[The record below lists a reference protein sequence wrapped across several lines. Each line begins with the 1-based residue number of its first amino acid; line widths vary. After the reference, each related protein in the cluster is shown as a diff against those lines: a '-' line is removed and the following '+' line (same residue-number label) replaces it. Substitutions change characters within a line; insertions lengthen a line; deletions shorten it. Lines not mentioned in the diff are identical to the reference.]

1 MGDKN
6 IWLTSDT
13 HFCHD
18 RAFVYE
24 PRGFSCIADMNEAI
38 VERWNSVLKPGDI
51 VYHLGDVMLNDNDKG
66 MEYLKKLNGEIHLL
80 RGNHD
85 TNSRISLYAAA
96 PNVVST
102 GDYAT
107 VIKYGKYSF
116 YLSHYPTLT
125 SNFDED
131 ALIKTRVI
139 NLCGH
144 SHIRNRFKDMDKG
157 LIYHVEIDCHN
168 NFPISFDEIL
178 FDINHFISMDK
189 SDQIDIIKKDIY

>member
-6 IWLTSDT
+6 IWLVSDT

-24 PRGFSCIADMNEAI
+24 PRGFSYIGDMNEAI
-38 VERWNSVLKPGDI
+38 VERWNSVVKPGDI

-66 MEYLKKLNGEIHLL
+66 MEYLKKLNGEIHIL

-85 TNSRISLYAAA
+85 TNSRIDLYAAA

-125 SNFDED
+125 SNFDNS
-131 ALIKTRVI
+131 ASLKNHVI
-139 NLCGH
+139 SLFGH
-144 SHIRNRFKDMDKG
+144 THQQRNFYQDNPYM
-157 LIYHVEIDCHN
+157 YHVGMDSHNCYPVSIEQIIEDIKKEIENKN
-168 NFPISFDEIL
+168 NFNTED
-178 FDINHFISMDK
+178 
-189 SDQIDIIKKDIY
+189 

>member
-1 MGDKN
+1 MGDQN

-18 RAFVYE
+18 RGFVYE
-24 PRGFSCIADMNEAI
+24 PRGFTNIGDMNEAI
-38 VERWNSVLKPGDI
+38 VDRWNAVVKPDDI

-66 MEYLKKLNGEIHLL
+66 MEYLKKLNGKIHLL

-102 GDYAT
+102 GEYAT

-125 SNFDED
+125 SNLENT
-131 ALIKTRVI
+131 ASLSQHVI
-139 NLCGH
+139 NLFGH
-144 SHIRNRFKDMDKG
+144 THQQGNFYNDIPFM
-157 LIYHVEIDCHN
+157 YHVGMDSHNCTPVNIDQV
-168 NFPISFDEIL
+168 IE
-178 FDINHFISMDK
+178 DIK
-189 SDQIDIIKKDIY
+189 REVQVCYAQL

>member
-1 MGDKN
+1 MIKDQKFGLQV
-6 IWLTSDT
+6 ILTSK
-13 HFCHD
+13 FCHD

-24 PRGFSCIADMNEAI
+24 PRGFSCIGDMDEAI
-38 VERWNSVLKPGDI
+38 VERWNSVVKPEDI

-125 SNFDED
+125 SNLENS
-131 ALIKTRVI
+131 ASLSQHVI
-139 NLCGH
+139 NLFGH
-144 SHIRNRFKDMDKG
+144 THQMGNFYNDIPFM
-157 LIYHVEIDCHN
+157 YHVGMDSHNCTPVNIDQV
-168 NFPISFDEIL
+168 IED
-178 FDINHFISMDK
+178 
-189 SDQIDIIKKDIY
+189 IKKEVQVCYKQL

>member
-18 RAFVYE
+18 RGFVYE
-24 PRGFSCIADMNEAI
+24 PRGFKNIEEMNVAI
-38 VERWNSVLKPGDI
+38 VERWNSVVKPEDI

-102 GDYAT
+102 GDYVT

-125 SNFDED
+125 SNLENS
-131 ALIKTRVI
+131 ASLSQHVI
-139 NLCGH
+139 NLFGH
-144 SHIRNRFKDMDKG
+144 THQMGNFYNDIPFM
-157 LIYHVEIDCHN
+157 YHVGMDSHN
-168 NFPISFDEIL
+168 CTPVN
-178 FDINHFISMDK
+178 INQVIED
-189 SDQIDIIKKDIY
+189 IKKEVQVCYKQL

>member
-6 IWLTSDT
+6 IWLVSDT

-18 RAFVYE
+18 RAFIYE
-24 PRGFSCIADMNEAI
+24 PRGFSCIEDMNEAI
-38 VERWNSVLKPGDI
+38 VERWNSVVKPGDI

-66 MEYLKKLNGEIHLL
+66 MEYLKKLNGEIHIL

-85 TNSRISLYAAA
+85 TNSRICLYAAA

-102 GDYAT
+102 GNYAT

-125 SNFDED
+125 SNFDNG
-131 ALIKTRVI
+131 ASLR
-139 NLCGH
+139 
-144 SHIRNRFKDMDKG
+144 
-157 LIYHVEIDCHN
+157 YHVIGLFGHTHQQENFYQDNLYMYHVGMDSHN
-168 NFPISFDEIL
+168 CYPVSIE
-178 FDINHFISMDK
+178 
-189 SDQIDIIKKDIY
+189 QIIEDIKKEIEK

>member
-1 MGDKN
+1 MGNQN

-18 RAFVYE
+18 RGFVYE
-24 PRGFSCIADMNEAI
+24 PRGFTNIGDMNEAI
-38 VERWNSVLKPGDI
+38 VDRWNAVVKPDDI

-66 MEYLKKLNGEIHLL
+66 MEYLKKLNGKIHLL

-102 GDYAT
+102 GEYAT

-125 SNFDED
+125 SNLENT
-131 ALIKTRVI
+131 ASLSQHVI
-139 NLCGH
+139 NLFGH
-144 SHIRNRFKDMDKG
+144 MHQQGNFYNDIPFM
-157 LIYHVEIDCHN
+157 YHVGMDSHNCTPVNIDQV
-168 NFPISFDEIL
+168 IED
-178 FDINHFISMDK
+178 
-189 SDQIDIIKKDIY
+189 IKKEVQVCYAQL

>member
-13 HFCHD
+13 HFFHNKT
-18 RAFVYE
+18 FVYE
-24 PRGFSCIADMNEAI
+24 PRGFPCIEDMNDAI
-38 VERWNSVLKPGDI
+38 VERWNSVVKPKDI

-66 MEYLKKLNGEIHLL
+66 MEYLKKLNGEIHIL

-85 TNSRISLYAAA
+85 TNNRIDLYAAA

-125 SNFDED
+125 SNFDNN
-131 ALIKTRVI
+131 ASLKVHVI
-139 NLCGH
+139 GLFGH
-144 SHIRNRFKDMDKG
+144 THQQENFYQDNPYM
-157 LIYHVEIDCHN
+157 YHVGMDSHN
-168 NFPISFDEIL
+168 CYPVSIE
-178 FDINHFISMDK
+178 
-189 SDQIDIIKKDIY
+189 QIIEDIKKEIEK